1 MTDAM
6 DFARATTSGALWV
19 AVSYGLGMVAGSN
32 PSLMDCAVDGGL
44 MSASA
49 IASDW
54 LHAMVQMEK
63 TGVTS
68 AVATGGSFALAQK
81 LVRGS
86 NDYLMNAGLAGG
98 NDLAVEAMFGGKSGS
113 RMSSSDE

>member
-6 DFARATTSGALWV
+6 DFARATSSAGLWF

-32 PSLMDCAVDGGL
+32 PSLVDCAVDGGL
-44 MSASA
+44 MGASA

-54 LHAMVQMEK
+54 MHAMVSIEK
-63 TGVTS
+63 TGTTS
-68 AVATGGSFALAQK
+68 AVATGAYFALAQK

-86 NDYLMNAGLAGG
+86 EDYLMNGALAGA
-98 NDLAVEAMFGGKSGS
+98 NDWAVEKVFSKAG
-113 RMSSSDE
+113 